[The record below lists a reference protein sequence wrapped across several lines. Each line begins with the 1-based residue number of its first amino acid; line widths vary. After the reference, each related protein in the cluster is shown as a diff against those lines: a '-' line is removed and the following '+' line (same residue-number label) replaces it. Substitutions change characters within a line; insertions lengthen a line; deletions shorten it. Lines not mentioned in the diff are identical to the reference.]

1 METVETLGTSQ
12 RVSVSESRATGS
24 HYLSTCSGCIAR
36 EIGACAGFT
45 PNRAAGRHRV
55 TAGDVVSTGQYFPA
69 RRPIVHQREVADIV
83 PVICTGWAASAIV
96 APSGKRRI
104 LSILLAGEIASVN
117 FVFESCSGRAIE
129 AVSEVYC
136 RKFSRSEFHAALR
149 KHPDGNALLSKL
161 LAKEREASDQ
171 MHLDL
176 ARRSAEARIAR
187 LILHLSARMQGSG
200 ESTAEAFAFPLR
212 QQHIADAT
220 GLTTV
225 HVCKILTRLRAE
237 KCVSI
242 ANRQMRIL
250 DRRVLHE
257 IADQ

>member
-1 METVETLGTSQ
+1 M
-12 RVSVSESRATGS
+12 
-24 HYLSTCSGCIAR
+24 
-36 EIGACAGFT
+36 
-45 PNRAAGRHRV
+45 
-55 TAGDVVSTGQYFPA
+55 
-69 RRPIVHQREVADIV
+69 ADIV

-104 LSILLAGEIASVN
+104 LSLLLAGEIASVN
-117 FVFESCSGRAIE
+117 FIFEPCSGRAIE

-136 RKFSRSEFHAALR
+136 RKFNRREFQAALR
-149 KHPDGNALLSKL
+149 KHPEGNALLSKL

-187 LILHLSARMQGSG
+187 LILNLSARVQANSDGNPASF
-200 ESTAEAFAFPLR
+200 SFPLR

-225 HVCKILTRLRAE
+225 HVCKILARLRAE
-237 KCVSI
+237 RCVSI
-242 ANRQMRIL
+242 ANRQMRVL
-250 DRRVLHE
+250 DRRALQE